1 MGGKTKKPRLTE
13 DEIRLMMEL
22 YNLGAADEPGLR
34 EWLSYKDVNLTK
46 EAAAKLLEIKKQF
59 DSGLLS
65 RKSFE
70 EGKNIIS
77 NDYDKKLDKKSRI
90 LVARVFGPFFLI
102 GAIACFVL
110 WTLGILSF
118 NDERPT
124 TFVIYQEAQLINISE
139 NTILRLPSLK
149 LAIKIK
155 NDPVFW
161 EVNKE
166 INASSIMV
174 IYNTSIKEP
183 IVDVLVYGERSGR
196 GFIEVERIKL
206 PLRPSTIEWIA
217 VITFRD
223 KEQENKWLTD
233 IDREKFILK

>member
-1 MGGKTKKPRLTE
+1 MSGKTKKPCLTE
-13 DEIRLMMEL
+13 NEIHLMMEL
-22 YNLGAADEPGLR
+22 YNLGEADEPGLR
-34 EWLSYKDVNLTK
+34 EWLSYQDVNLTK

-59 DSGLLS
+59 DSGLLN
-65 RKSFE
+65 RTLFE
-70 EGKNIIS
+70 EGKKNIS

-90 LVARVFGPFFLI
+90 FVATRFGPIFLI

-110 WTLGILSF
+110 WITGILSF

-124 TFVIYQEAQLINISE
+124 TFVIHQEAQLINISE

-149 LAIKIK
+149 LLIKIQD
-155 NDPVFW
+155 DPVFR

-174 IYNTSIKEP
+174 NYNTSIKEP
-183 IVDVLVYGERSGR
+183 MVDVLVYGERSGR
-196 GFIEVERIKL
+196 GLIEIESIKL
-206 PLRPSTIEWIA
+206 PLRPRTIEWIA

-223 KEQENKWLTD
+223 KEQENKWLAD